1 MILDLGCGQRK
12 VAGATGTDI
21 RPLAGV
27 DVVHDLAHRPYP
39 FATSCA
45 DEVHLNHVLEHMPDA
60 IQVLEEVWR
69 ITKPGG
75 TVHIRVPHY
84 TGPYAWKDPTHV
96 RCFTTESFDYFGSN
110 IYSYYTH
117 ARFRV
122 AGIRL
127 RYFLEPSYRRVYN
140 WWAAAVQWVLDRHP
154 TFCERFLA
162 YLVGGI
168 DEMQVT
174 LVALKDGSTAEADG
188 SVRVSA
194 SATTRATTA
203 APAGV

>member
-12 VAGATGTDI
+12 IAGATGTDI
-21 RPLAGV
+21 RPLPGV
-27 DVVHDLAHRPYP
+27 DVVHDLSCRPYP
-39 FATSCA
+39 FATSSA
-45 DEVHLNHVLEHMPDA
+45 DEVHLNHILEHLPDA

-96 RCFTTESFDYFGSN
+96 RCFTTSSFDYFGSN
-110 IYSYYTH
+110 IYSYYTA

-122 AGIRL
+122 AAVRL
-127 RYFLEPSYRRVYN
+127 RYFLFSRAHGVGTLPAVTERRHRIGLRGVRTVAY
-140 WWAAAVQWVLDRHP
+140 WSEDGCGRTDLL
-154 TFCERFLA
+154 ERFLA

-168 DEMQVT
+168 DELQVT
-174 LVALKDGSTAEADG
+174 LVAVKNGDAPSPAP
-188 SVRVSA
+188 SA
-194 SATTRATTA
+194 AN
-203 APAGV
+203 

>member
-1 MILDLGCGQRK
+1 VVILDLGCGQHK
-12 VAGATGTDI
+12 VPGARGTDI
-21 RPLAGV
+21 RPLPGV
-27 DVVHDLAHRPYP
+27 DVVHDLTQGPYP

-60 IQVLEEVWR
+60 IRVMEEVWR

-96 RCFTTESFDYFGSN
+96 RCFTTESFDYFGAN
-110 IYSYYTH
+110 IYSYYTR

-122 AGIRL
+122 AAIRL
-127 RYFLEPSYRRVYN
+127 RYFLHPSYRRVYN
-140 WWAAAVQWVLDRHP
+140 WWGAVVQWLLDRHP
-154 TFCERFLA
+154 TFAERFLA

-168 DEMQVT
+168 DEMEVALVT
-174 LVALKDGSTAEADG
+174 LKDG
-188 SVRVSA
+188 
-194 SATTRATTA
+194 A
-203 APAGV
+203 A